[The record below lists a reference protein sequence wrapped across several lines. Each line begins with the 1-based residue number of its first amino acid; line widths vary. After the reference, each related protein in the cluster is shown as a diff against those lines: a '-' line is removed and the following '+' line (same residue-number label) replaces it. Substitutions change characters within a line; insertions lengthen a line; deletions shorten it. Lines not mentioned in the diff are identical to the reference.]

1 MSDWPSRCPTGS
13 NQRHPP
19 FLAPG
24 CTRLRRISHR
34 TTLKTKNTGTNK
46 HKDKD
51 SNKPNIEIE
60 INDKDT
66 NNNKAKTADYNKI
79 HEVRRGRTGG
89 KREGRRREGE
99 GGGEGGRG
107 GAEEAEG
114 GVGEDRE
121 EKPDTEARN

>member
-1 MSDWPSRCPTGS
+1 MLQQNMRAACQQQQGQGDPG
-13 NQRHPP
+13 QHPP
-19 FLAPG
+19 
-24 CTRLRRISHR
+24 
-34 TTLKTKNTGTNK
+34 LKQAQ